1 MPVARLITLILLVG
15 APAATLSAQIP
26 TRRQPQQS
34 TSNLP
39 RLLVANPHSFS
50 AQDSAPAV
58 AIADGIRGRLDKIA
72 GSQFR
77 VITRAEMN
85 EALKQFGYPA
95 DAILAPLTQRVLA
108 QSLNSRV
115 VVVSTLT
122 KDQSGHY
129 AVTSRLAGVN
139 DDAGSVVTATQAPGQ
154 QVGDLGGKVGD
165 GFAPAVKVYSD
176 AKACVDQAKTAPAK
190 ATEAAKKALDQMP
203 GNGLASYCLGQLALA
218 RGGKADS
225 AAAMRYF
232 GEAVKGDPL
241 SLAAWTQLA
250 AGYEVAGDTTK
261 TIDALLQM
269 LRIAP
274 TNQPLRDLVFKK
286 LLAYGRPELA
296 EGVADEGLKLDS
308 GNPDLYDLRANARI
322 FRENYNGALDDLDQI
337 AQLDSTRADST
348 FYVKYLVT
356 ATASDKP
363 DTARL
368 VRFASRAV
376 RKFPD
381 NTTLLKQAIGA
392 YAMVGQTDSL
402 LSALQ
407 SLTKSDSV
415 AAVGVA
421 LQQADTL
428 QKQKLFKQA
437 DPYIAFAIRHGDAQA
452 RDGAAALMFQGIVPL
467 LQPPPQWAL
476 AADSLR
482 VVKAL
487 VNPSGRLAGIVNYY
501 LALSLVNVIVAK
513 DQEAEK
519 GKSCE
524 VARQV
529 ETLEQEAEA
538 ALAGSESYV
547 KSPSGAGQEKT
558 WTQLQGYIG
567 GLKPRTAS
575 MIKVY
580 CK

>member
-1 MPVARLITLILLVG
+1 MTVSRLITIMLLAG
-15 APAATLSAQIP
+15 GPAVLSAQIP

-34 TSNLP
+34 TANVP

-58 AIADGIRGRLDKIA
+58 AIGDGLRNRVDKLA

-77 VITRAEMN
+77 VLTRADMN
-85 EALKQFGYPA
+85 EALKQFGYPP

-108 QSLNSRV
+108 QSLNSRI
-115 VVVSTLT
+115 VVVSTLN
-122 KDQSGHY
+122 KDQSGRY
-129 AVTSRLAGVN
+129 VVTSRLAGVN
-139 DDAGSVVTATQAPGQ
+139 DDAGNVVTETQASGQ
-154 QVGDLGGKVGD
+154 QLSDLGAKIGD
-165 GFAPAVKVYSD
+165 GFAPSIKSWND
-176 AKACVDQAKTAPAK
+176 AKACVEQAKTAPAK
-190 ATEAAKKALDQMP
+190 AAEAARKALSQMP
-203 GNGLASYCLGQLALA
+203 SNGLANFCLGQLALT

-225 AAAMRYF
+225 TEAMRYF

-250 AGYEVAGDTTK
+250 AGYEVRGDTTK

-296 EGVADEGLKLDS
+296 EGVADEGLKLDP

-348 FYVKYLVT
+348 FFVKYLVT
-356 ATASDKP
+356 ATASSKP
-363 DTARL
+363 DSARI
-368 VRFASRAV
+368 VKFASRAIH
-376 RKFPD
+376 KFPE

-392 YAMVGQTDSL
+392 YAMVGRSDSL
-402 LSALQ
+402 FTALT
-407 SLTKSDSV
+407 SLIKKDSV

-428 QKQKLFKQA
+428 QKQKLFKEA
-437 DPYIAFAIRHGDAQA
+437 EPYVAFVIQHGDAQA
-452 RDGAAALMFQGIVPL
+452 KDGAAALLFQGIVPL

-482 VVKAL
+482 VVRKLA
-487 VNPSGRLAGIVNYY
+487 NPSGRLAGIVNYY
-501 LALSLVNVIVAK
+501 LSLSLVNVIVAK

-519 GKSCE
+519 GKSCDG
-524 VARQV
+524 ARAV
-529 ETLEQEAEA
+529 EALEAEA
-538 ALAGSESYV
+538 DEALAGSESYI
-547 KSPSGAGQEKT
+547 KSPGGAAQEKT
-558 WTQLQGYIG
+558 WTQLKGYIA

>member
-1 MPVARLITLILLVG
+1 MPVARLLTITLLVG
-15 APAATLSAQIP
+15 GATALSAQIP
-26 TRRQPQQS
+26 TRRPAQQA
-34 TSNLP
+34 TANLP
-39 RLLVANPHSFS
+39 RLLVANPHSFN

-58 AIADGIRGRLDKIA
+58 AIGEAIRGRVDKLA

-77 VITRAEMN
+77 VLTRVEMN

-115 VVVSTLT
+115 VVVSSLN
-122 KDQSGHY
+122 KDQSGRY

-139 DDAGSVVTATQAPGQ
+139 DDAGNVVIESQASGQ
-154 QVGDLGGKVGD
+154 QPADLGGKIGD
-165 GFAPAVKVYSD
+165 GFGPALKTFND
-176 AKACVDQAKTAPAK
+176 AKACVDQSANAPAK
-190 ATEAAKKALDQMP
+190 AAEAAKKALALMP
-203 GNGLASYCLGQLALA
+203 GNGLANFCLGQLALA
-218 RGGKADS
+218 RGHKADS
-225 AAAMRYF
+225 AEAMRYF

-241 SLAAWTQLA
+241 SLKAWTQLA
-250 AGYEVAGDTTK
+250 GGYEAAGDTTK

-274 TNQPLRDLVFKK
+274 TNQPLRDLAFKK

-296 EGVADEGLKLDS
+296 EGVADEGLKLDP
-308 GNPDLYDLRANARI
+308 GNPDLFDLRANARI

-337 AQLDSTRADST
+337 IGLDSTRADST
-348 FYVKYLVT
+348 YYVKYLVT
-356 ATASDKP
+356 ATASSKP
-363 DTARL
+363 DTARI
-368 VRFASRAV
+368 VKVASRAIH
-376 RKFPD
+376 KFPD

-392 YAMVGQTDSL
+392 YSMVGRNDSL
-402 LSALQ
+402 FTALQ
-407 SLTKSDSV
+407 TLVKKDSA

-428 QKQKLFKQA
+428 QKQKMFKEA
-437 DPYIAFAIRHGDAQA
+437 EPYVAFVIQHGDAQA
-452 RDGAAALMFQGIVPL
+452 KDGAAALMFQGIVPL

-482 VVKAL
+482 TVKKL
-487 VNPSGRLAGIVNYY
+487 VNPTGRLSGIVNYY

-513 DQEAEK
+513 DQDATK
-519 GKSCE
+519 GKSCDL
-524 VARQV
+524 ARQI
-529 ETLEQEAEA
+529 EPLEAEAEA
-538 ALAGSESYV
+538 ALAGSESYI
-547 KSPSGAGQEKT
+547 KSPNGAAQAKT
-558 WTQLQGYIG
+558 WTQLQGYVS
-567 GLKPRTAS
+567 GLKPHVGS